1 VPETNPFG
9 VFIRTP
15 NVDLIAARV
24 DDLIIRPGDILRHR
38 EWGLYE
44 FGVCGPD
51 DLLERIGWPSRLVGT
66 TALRSAPDLLVCRC
80 LSRE

>member
-1 VPETNPFG
+1 
-9 VFIRTP
+9 
-15 NVDLIAARV
+15 
-24 DDLIIRPGDILRHR
+24 LIIRPGDILRHR

-66 TALRSAPDLLVCRC
+66 TALRSAPDLSGC
-80 LSRE
+80 